1 MTNTKSKL
9 ATAKS
14 AIAKSPK
21 SKATALRWYLKDHVG
36 LLHNQ
41 ATDELRAELS
51 LAMKVVKGRNA
62 PAIVEICRDCVG
74 DGADGNCRDSVRNCE
89 IKDCLLFNVRPYQ
102 SKSKVNLKYATPHAL
117 PRGNSRE
124 VIERPVPTN
133 NPSKKR
139 ALQHTATDYFSVV
152 V

>member
-1 MTNTKSKL
+1 MTTANPKL

-89 IKDCLLFNVRPYQ
+89 ITECLLFNVRPYQ
-102 SKSKVNLKYATPHAL
+102 SKSKVTLKKVAPRAFL
-117 PRGNSRE
+117 RGNSSE